1 MLSMITI
8 LPKDEEVVGV
18 IRVTPSSVIAVPGGM
33 SSSIIHPRRTVMT
46 SSFEDDII
54 DAARGV
60 EEHGV

>member
-1 MLSMITI
+1 MITI